1 MLFSFIQLQNDY
13 LIKVK
18 IRLTWANLSWTMSNS
33 QLETYSG
40 GIITKSPLF
49 FLVTQQ
55 TIYTNQRSPPIKI
68 NPQNQREKNLK

>member
-1 MLFSFIQLQNDY
+1 
-13 LIKVK
+13 
-18 IRLTWANLSWTMSNS
+18 MSNS

-49 FLVTQQ
+49 FQVTKQ